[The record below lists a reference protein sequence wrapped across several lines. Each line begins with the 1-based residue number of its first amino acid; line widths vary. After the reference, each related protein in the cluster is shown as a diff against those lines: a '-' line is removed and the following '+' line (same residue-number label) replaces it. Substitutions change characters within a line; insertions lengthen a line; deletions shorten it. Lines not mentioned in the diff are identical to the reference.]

1 MSETVVQDGS
11 RRKSSAPPLKG
22 VDDAVE
28 KPIPLNSVEN
38 LLGKIER
45 SCHVDNNDENNES

>member
-1 MSETVVQDGS
+1 VQDGS